1 MPTATKDY
9 TSDTCHLSL
18 EAYASGAAYMSD
30 DLPVSFS
37 LAGLIDNV
45 SGPGYAG
52 IYQASDRVLDQRTFS
67 ALVSDPDGKVY
78 LATGTMSDN
87 GTEVVIVSVTLT
99 LVTNGELGNF
109 PNYVTYQGTAWSY
122 TYSGTEV
129 GTVTDTSVTLPVVGG
144 AILFQEPGT
153 YSPEQV
159 SANIISHRVLSGAV
173 TYPGQ
178 PTEEVT
184 ITAIDVDELATLT
197 TSAEARIHAI
207 VGAPY
212 GDLEVDIGK
221 SVPWTNWF
229 SDDMFITDI
238 NLGDPR
244 YWVVDWDKTSPQ
256 SKFVSL
262 GLNFFQDPI
271 SWRRAQFL
279 AADAA
284 WGYDD
289 EDWVLFVDG
298 SEALS
303 CDTRSQ
309 PDDVGTAPFRS
320 YIHREVARAVGLGQD
335 HVCIPFYAY
344 VREADQ
350 PDPRRFVDSQDPAT
364 VAAALQGTQYSV
376 GDVNTIMMEVATPY
390 YYQRNLSGNGSGLVR
405 LIKVSLLRSGI
416 FDWSEID
423 TLAEPN
429 ADVKVQ
435 IISYSYAQ
443 WTNPATGENDGL
455 KMRALISQVR
465 PLLGL
470 PANGVGDAAGTA
482 GPYLVGVDGQIT
494 QVDGVGTSAPLLT
507 PMYTSLFRNSPQDGV
522 WYLPKGTAPVVPP
535 PPYAFSFPPPYA
547 SGVSYDAAVEVV

>member
-262 GLNFFQDPI
+262 GLNFFQDP
-271 SWRRAQFL
+271 
-279 AADAA
+279 
-284 WGYDD
+284 
-289 EDWVLFVDG
+289 
-298 SEALS
+298 
-303 CDTRSQ
+303 
-309 PDDVGTAPFRS
+309 TAPFRS

>member
-1 MPTATKDY
+1 MPTATMDY
-9 TSDTCHLSL
+9 TSDTWHLSL
-18 EAYASGAAYMSD
+18 EAYASGAAFAYG
-30 DLPVSFS
+30 DLPLSFS
-37 LAGLIDNV
+37 LTGLIANV

-52 IYQASDRVLDQRTFS
+52 IFQASDRVLDQRTFS
-67 ALVSDPDGKVY
+67 ALVSDQEAKVY

-87 GTEVVIVSVTLT
+87 GSEVFIVSLTLT
-99 LVTNGELGNF
+99 LVTDGELGNF

-122 TYSGTEV
+122 THSGVEV

-144 AILFQEPGT
+144 VILLQEPGT
-153 YSPEQV
+153 YSPEQA
-159 SANIISHRVLSGAV
+159 SANISTHRVLTGAV
-173 TYPGQ
+173 TFPGQ
-178 PTEEVT
+178 PTEEVI
-184 ITAIDVDELATLT
+184 ITPIDVDELATLT

-221 SVPWTNWF
+221 SVPWTRWF

-262 GLNFFQDPI
+262 GINFFANPVA
-271 SWRRAQFL
+271 WRQAQFA

-284 WGYDD
+284 WGYSD
-289 EDWVLFVDG
+289 EDWVLFLDG

-309 PDDVGTAPFRS
+309 PDDVGTSPFRA
-320 YIHREVARAVGLGQD
+320 YIHREVARAVALGQD
-335 HVCIPFYAY
+335 KVSIPFYAY
-344 VREADQ
+344 VREATQ
-350 PDPRRFVDSQDPAT
+350 PDARRFVDIQDPAS
-364 VAAALQGTQYSV
+364 VAESLQGTAYSV
-376 GDVNTIMMEVATPY
+376 SDVNTVVLNVATPY

-405 LIKVSLLRSGI
+405 LVKVSTLRST
-416 FDWSEID
+416 FDWSTID
-423 TLAEPN
+423 TLGEPS
-429 ADVKVQ
+429 ADVKLQ
-435 IISYSYAQ
+435 IISYAYAQ
-443 WTNPATGENDGL
+443 WTNPATGNNDGL
-455 KMRALISQVR
+455 SMRALISQVR

-470 PANGVGDAAGTA
+470 PANGVGDASGTA

-522 WYLPKGTAPVVPP
+522 WYLPRVTAPEVPP
-535 PPYAFSFPPPYA
+535 PPFAYSFPPPHA
-547 SGVSYDAAVEVV
+547 NGVSYDAVVEVV